1 LSERKNEITFTK
13 AQSEFI
19 LSEKRHTAFVG
30 GFGSGKTFAG
40 TFKTI
45 FQLIE
50 LNKQSEKPIPVAY
63 YLPIYSLIENVAF
76 PYIAN
81 VLDLANIKYQSN
93 FSSKKIITE
102 YGDIFLRSMD
112 NPEMIVGY
120 EVGYS
125 LIDEADVLSIKKMNT
140 AFKNIVARNRVKL
153 PNGRINQTDF
163 VSTPEGFGFLY
174 DFFVKKESI
183 NKILINGKTSE
194 NKHLPK
200 GYIDTLRESYTEQQ
214 LRAYLNGEFVNLS
227 SGTVYNSFDRI
238 ANHSPREIKA
248 NDILHIGIDFNIGNM
263 SAVIRVIDEDV
274 SIAVDEIVKAYDTYQ
289 LCELIKD
296 RYSSYRIFVYPDA
309 SGGSRKTSSGTS
321 DFQVIQSFGF
331 KIMSGKTNPSVRDRI
346 TTANVSFQNKK
357 ALINTFK
364 CPSLTES
371 YEKLAYKNDVPDK
384 NSGFDHLTDAD
395 TYSLF
400 FLNYKRNTK
409 MSSFVF

>member
-1 LSERKNEITFTK
+1 MQIVLTNSQGQFFNSKKKF
-13 AQSEFI
+13 S
-19 LSEKRHTAFVG
+19 AFVG
-30 GFGSGKTFAG
+30 GYGSGKTYVGIVKAIAFITQNVG
-40 TFKTI
+40 K
-45 FQLIE
+45 
-50 LNKQSEKPIPVAY
+50 NVCY
-63 YLPIYSLIENVAF
+63 YLPTYPLIRDIAF
-76 PYIAN
+76 PRFSALFDMLEINY
-81 VLDLANIKYQSN
+81 VLNKSDKV
-93 FSSKKIITE
+93 FSTK

-112 NPEMIVGY
+112 NHNLIVGY

-125 LIDEADVLSIKKMNT
+125 VIDEADVLPRTKMDE
-140 AFKNIVARNRVKL
+140 AFTKIVARNRQQL
-153 PNGRINQTDF
+153 PDGSDNCIDF

-346 TTANVSFQNKK
+346 TTANVSFQSKK
-357 ALINTFK
+357 AFVNTFK
-364 CPSLTES
+364 CPALTES

>member
-1 LSERKNEITFTK
+1 MNNIVLTK
-13 AQSEFI
+13 SQGVFFEAD
-19 LSEKRHTAFVG
+19 KRFNAFVG
-30 GFGSGKTFAG
+30 GYGSGKTFIG
-40 TFKTI
+40 ILKSLKKKVEYPKSNI
-45 FQLIE
+45 C
-50 LNKQSEKPIPVAY
+50 Y
-63 YLPIYSLIENVAF
+63 YLPTYPLIRDIAF
-76 PYIAN
+76 PRFSEM
-81 VLDLANIKYQSN
+81 LDLFGISYTLNKSEKVFN
-93 FSSKKIITE
+93 TSF
-102 YGDIFLRSMD
+102 GDILLRSMD
-112 NPEMIVGY
+112 NPNLIVGY

-125 LIDEADVLSIKKMNT
+125 VIDEADVLPIQKMKELFT
-140 AFKNIVARNRVKL
+140 KIVARNRQRLADGSDNK
-153 PNGRINQTDF
+153 IDF

-174 DFFVKKESI
+174 DFFVKKESE
-183 NKILINGKTSE
+183 NKMLVRGKTMD

-200 GYIDTLRESYTEQQ
+200 DYINTLKESYTPQQ
-214 LRAYLNGEFVNLS
+214 LEAYLNGEFVNLA
-227 SGTVYNSFDRI
+227 SGTVYSSFDRKV
-238 ANHSPREIKA
+238 NHSSREIKP

-289 LCELIKD
+289 LCEIIKD

-409 MSSFVF
+409 MSSFIF